1 MSGAPE
7 SRSPLV
13 AEVLKGG
20 NPELQLLAARG
31 VLPLSTDEI
40 IPLQVAL
47 AEGEDEEIAR
57 QARASLEAADPRITA
72 GFLSSHA
79 TLDELSFFGRSSQH
93 PVIQEAVLRRR
104 DVPTALLEE
113 LAERL
118 SSDLQEVLL
127 LRQDAIVEHPAIL
140 ESLERNTRL
149 TPYARRRIAEYREH
163 LVPREEA
170 APEEVVLP
178 EIPQPEVTDEEL
190 AAAIA
195 SVKGLPQE
203 GELDDLTGLSE
214 SQVRQLPL
222 PIRLRL
228 SRGASRGLRQILVR
242 DTNSLVALS
251 VIANNPL
258 SDQEVEQIA
267 RNRSV
272 CEEVLVAIGRRR
284 EFMRKYPIVLA
295 LVANPRTPIANAM
308 KMIPMLSV
316 RDLRNLAKDKNIS
329 EVVRRGANRLY
340 KIKQI

>member
-1 MSGAPE
+1 VSPQPE

-13 AEVLKGG
+13 AEVLRGG
-20 NPELQLLAARG
+20 NQELVLLAARG
-31 VLPLSTDEI
+31 VLPLSTEEI
-40 IPLQVAL
+40 IALQVAL

-57 QARASLEAADPRITA
+57 QARKSLETTDPRVMA
-72 GFLSSHA
+72 GFLGQHA
-79 TLDELSFFGRSSQH
+79 SFDELTYFARSSQH

-104 DVPTALLEE
+104 DAPPGLLAEV
-113 LAERL
+113 AERL
-118 SSDLQEVLL
+118 SADLQEILL

-140 ESLERNTRL
+140 ESLERNARL

-170 APEEVVLP
+170 PPEEEPLP
-178 EIPQPEVTDEEL
+178 EIPAPEVTDEEL

-195 SVKGLPQE
+195 SVRGLPQE
-203 GELDDLTGLSE
+203 GEVDDLTGLSE

-222 PIRLRL
+222 PVRLRL
-228 SRGASRGLRQILVR
+228 SRGAPRGLRQILVR
-242 DTNSLVALS
+242 DTNALVALS

-258 SDQEVEQIA
+258 SDQEVEQIC

-272 CEEVLVAIGRRR
+272 CEDVLVAISRRR

-308 KMIPMLSV
+308 KMIPMLGL

-329 EVVRRGANRLY
+329 EVVRRAANRLY
-340 KIKQI
+340 KIKQV

>member
-1 MSGAPE
+1 MSDTPE

-31 VLPLSTDEI
+31 LLPLPTEEI
-40 IPLQVAL
+40 VPLQVAL
-47 AEGEDEEIAR
+47 ARGDDAEIAR
-57 QARASLEAADPRITA
+57 QARAALEAADPRVMA
-72 GFLSSHA
+72 DFLDQHA
-79 TLDELSFFGRSSQH
+79 SFDELAHFGRSSQH

-104 DVPTALLEE
+104 DAPPELLAE

-118 SSDLQEVLL
+118 SADLQEVLL
-127 LRQDAIVEHPAIL
+127 VRQDAIVLHPAIL
-140 ESLERNTRL
+140 ESLERNPRL
-149 TPYARRRIAEYREH
+149 TPYARRRIAEYRQH
-163 LVPREEA
+163 LVPREEPV
-170 APEEVVLP
+170 PEEQELP
-178 EIPQPEVTDEEL
+178 EIPAPEVTDEEL

-195 SVKGLPQE
+195 SVRGLPQE
-203 GELDDLTGLSE
+203 GEVDDLTGLSE

-222 PIRLRL
+222 PVRLRL

-295 LVANPRTPIANAM
+295 LVGNPRTPIANAL
-308 KMIPMLSV
+308 KMIPMLGL

>member
-1 MSGAPE
+1 MSEAPRT
-7 SRSPLV
+7 RSPLV
-13 AEVLKGG
+13 EEVLKGG

-31 VLPLSTDEI
+31 VLPLSTEEI

-47 AEGEDEEIAR
+47 AEGEDDEIAR
-57 QARASLEAADPRITA
+57 HAKIALEATDPRIMGT
-72 GFLSSHA
+72 FLAQHA
-79 TLDELSFFGRSSQH
+79 SFDELAFFGRSSRH
-93 PVIQEAVLRRR
+93 PVVQEAVLRRR
-104 DVPTALLEE
+104 DAPPELLAE

-118 SSDLQEVLL
+118 TADLQEVLL
-127 LRQDAIVEHPAIL
+127 VRQDAIVEHPAIL
-140 ESLERNTRL
+140 DALERNERL

-170 APEEVVLP
+170 APAEVELP
-178 EIPQPEVTDEEL
+178 EIPEPEVTDEEL
-190 AAAIA
+190 AETIA
-195 SVKGLPQE
+195 SVRGLPQE
-203 GELDDLTGLSE
+203 GEVDDLTGLSE

-222 PIRLRL
+222 PVRLRL
-228 SRGASRGLRQILVR
+228 SRGAARGLRQILVR
-242 DTNSLVALS
+242 DSNSLVALS

-295 LVANPRTPIANAM
+295 LVANPRTPIANAL
-308 KMIPMLSV
+308 KMLPMLGL